1 MKALDLLAP
10 PPWQI
15 FSLCVSACGEF
26 FSLHSLSLS
35 FSLHFCFIVSFV
47 SARCSFSAP
56 FLRCSNIFQPC
67 HPFEESTTTCHPP
80 RSWTR
85 RSRVCL
91 LFLPLSRYDTMRYD
105 RSRSRETSRRK
116 LHNLSGDERQ
126 EAKVGNRRE
135 KKKEKKEGEI
145 FASFTCIAF

>member
-85 RSRVCL
+85 RVYYS
-91 LFLPLSRYDTMRYD
+91 
-105 RSRSRETSRRK
+105 SRSPDTIRCDTIDPDRARRLVVNYIIYPAMNVRKQRWETEEERKKRKKREERFSQVSR
-116 LHNLSGDERQ
+116 
-126 EAKVGNRRE
+126 A
-135 KKKEKKEGEI
+135 
-145 FASFTCIAF
+145 